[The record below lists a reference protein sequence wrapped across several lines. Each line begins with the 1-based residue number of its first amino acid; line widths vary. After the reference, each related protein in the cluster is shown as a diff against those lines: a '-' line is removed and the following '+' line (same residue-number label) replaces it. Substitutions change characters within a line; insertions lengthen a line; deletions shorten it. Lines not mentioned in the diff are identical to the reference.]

1 MTGFSRSSDSPRLS
15 RREWLTLSAAGALG
29 CSMSRWLKALADG
42 AAKDPK
48 RKRSCILLWMDGG
61 PSQMETFD
69 LKPGHENGG
78 PYKAIKTNVPGIE
91 ISEQLPKLARHA
103 DKMALIRSM
112 STRVGDHSGGTY
124 LMHTGHLQNGPVNY
138 PPMGAVFARE
148 LEPPGLELPGFV
160 SIAPQRAYNQ
170 AAYGCGFLDP
180 RYAPLLLADGGYT
193 EVAGSQYYA
202 AAGYEQLLKIQ
213 DFDRPAT
220 VEAKQAA
227 QRVQLLEEADE
238 DFLRDH
244 PSGPALSH
252 RAAYQRAV
260 TLMRSEAAKA
270 FTLDDEP
277 KELRDKYGRN
287 LFGQGCLLARRLIER
302 GVPFVEV
309 TLSGM
314 VTPSAPGWDTHANNF
329 EAVKTL
335 SAVLDPAWATLMD
348 DLEDKGLLDTT
359 LIIWAGEFGR
369 TPRINRNAGRDHWA
383 KSWSTVLAGGGVK
396 GGQVVGKTSADGTEV
411 TERPVDS
418 QDFLATIGKA
428 LSLDLTKAINSSAGR
443 PVHIVERTAKP
454 IREVLS

>member
-1 MTGFSRSSDSPRLS
+1 MARTPSLS
-15 RREWLTLSAAGALG
+15 RREWLTLSAAGVVG
-29 CSMSRWLKALADG
+29 YSMSGWLKALADG

-61 PSQMETFD
+61 PSQMDTFD
-69 LKPGHENGG
+69 LKPGNENGG

-91 ISEQLPKLARHA
+91 ISEHLPKLARHA
-103 DKMALIRSM
+103 DKMAVIRSM
-112 STRVGDHSGGTY
+112 STRDASHGSAAY
-124 LMHTGHLQNGPVNY
+124 LMHSGHARGGPVNY

-160 SIAPQRAYNQ
+160 SIAPAG
-170 AAYGCGFLDP
+170 AGLSSEVFGAGFLGP
-180 RYAPLLLADGGYT
+180 RYAPLVLADGATTTIGYSPLG
-193 EVAGSQYYA
+193 AD
-202 AAGYEQLLKIQ
+202 YEQLLKVQ
-213 DFDRPAT
+213 DAGLPAG
-220 VEAKQAA
+220 VDAKQGAR
-227 QRVQLLEEADE
+227 RVQLLEEADE
-238 DFLRDH
+238 EFLRDR
-244 PSGPALSH
+244 PSGPTLSH
-252 RAAYQRAV
+252 RAAYRRAV

-309 TLSGM
+309 TLSTVIG
-314 VTPSAPGWDTHANNF
+314 ANPGWDTHQNNF
-329 EAVKTL
+329 ECVKQL
-335 SAVLDPAWATLMD
+335 SSVLDPAWATLMD
-348 DLEDKGLLDTT
+348 DLKDKGLLDTT
-359 LIIWAGEFGR
+359 LVIWAGEFGR
-369 TPRINRNAGRDHWA
+369 TPKINKEVGRDHWA
-383 KSWSTVLAGGGVK
+383 KSWSTVLAGGGIK

-428 LSLDLTKAINSSAGR
+428 LGLDLTKAINASAGR

-454 IREVLS
+454 ITEVLA